1 MQQITRDS
9 LARFEQDFSSQ
20 RLYKVAMNAVNASGV
35 TKSASDAEVLRA
47 NSHQFSLLLKQ
58 GEITNQMQTGRCW
71 MFAALNTMRFAIIK
85 KLNLDTFE
93 LSQAY
98 PLFYDKLE
106 KANFFLESIL
116 ETLEEPT
123 NGRLVSFLLAGPLQ
137 DGGQWDM
144 FCGLVAKYGI
154 VPKSAMPETVSSSN
168 TRDMNKFLTLKLRE
182 FALSL
187 RRQHRAGAP
196 ADTLRAQ
203 KADMLSTVY
212 RMLCICLGRPPLT
225 VTLEA
230 RDKDDRFIR
239 DAGLTP
245 VEFFNKYVGF
255 ELDDYV
261 SLINAP
267 TDDKP
272 YDRTY
277 TVRFLGSVH
286 EGRPV
291 TYLNLPSREL
301 KRAAIAQLM
310 DGRPVWFGS
319 DVGQWSIRDGGYMD
333 AEGLG
338 VSALFDTAFPMTK
351 GERLD
356 YGESLM
362 THAMVLMGVNL
373 ADDGTPLRWRVEN
386 SWGKEA
392 GKDGYY
398 IMSDKWFD
406 EYTYQVVV
414 DKKYLTEAQRAALS
428 QPPIVLEPWDPMG
441 SLA

>member
-1 MQQITRDS
+1 MYQITRDS
-9 LARFEQDFSSQ
+9 LARFEQEFASERS
-20 RLYKVAMNAVNASGV
+20 YKVAMNAVTSSGV
-35 TKSASDAEVLRA
+35 TKSASDAEKLRA
-47 NSHQFSLLLKQ
+47 DSHQFSLLLKQ
-58 GEITNQMQTGRCW
+58 GDITNQMQTGRCW

-85 KLNLDTFE
+85 KLKLETFE

-98 PLFYDKLE
+98 PLFFDKLE
-106 KANFFLESIL
+106 KTNLFLENIL
-116 ETLEEPT
+116 ETLDEPV
-123 NGRLVSFLLAGPLQ
+123 NGRLVSFLLAAPLQ

-154 VPKSAMPETVSSSN
+154 VPKDAMPETASSSN

-187 RRQHRAGAP
+187 RRQYRGGAS
-196 ADTLRAQ
+196 AQQLREQ
-203 KADMLSTVY
+203 KADMLSTIY
-212 RMLCICLGRPPLT
+212 RMLCICLGRPPQT

-230 RDKDDRFIR
+230 RDKDDHFIR

-255 ELDDYV
+255 SLDDYV

-277 TVRFLGSVH
+277 TVRFLGSVR

-291 TYLNLPSREL
+291 TYLNLPSQDL
-301 KRAAIAQLM
+301 KRAAIAQLN

-319 DVGQWSIRDGGYMD
+319 DVGQWSIREGGYMD
-333 AEGLG
+333 VEAVG

-373 ADDGTPLRWRVEN
+373 AEDGTPMRWRVEN
-386 SWGKEA
+386 SWGKDA

-414 DKKYLTEAQRAALS
+414 DKKYLTESQRAMLS